1 MKRAL
6 ATALLAV
13 PLAFPADSAAGRF
26 IAGQAVRVGVRSS
39 GMGGNHVALRGE
51 MGQATVNPAAVLL
64 DENSVSFAIEGAVN
78 AGPDFDT
85 RGGLNSVTSG
95 EGSPPLI
102 LGFSTTFHDD
112 YAFAIFDALR
122 YNDHL
127 TGALRSI
134 DDPLAQIIR
143 FEEEIRLSTTGL
155 AVSVR
160 VKPRLLVGLALYLDR
175 QKVFKMVDYDRDT
188 SRVDPKDIEAFGTS
202 KAVRG
207 ALGLIWSPRGKNTYG
222 LSLLTRSDLTNNLE
236 QHAFLEGI
244 TPTPDNPNAFFE
256 QSFPVSEDFFPW
268 SVTIGAQRRQSTKV
282 DLYLDVSYVN
292 WAVDPDRKGIVS
304 ASAGTEWRVSASNT
318 IRAGLYTATD
328 PGDYSPTAG
337 LTDEDLRIRDLRAA
351 TVSSY
356 PDENTEVFL
365 TGGFGLRTGYFTFDA
380 SVEDSHLFSDYGRT
394 LLKFGLTG
402 RLPSR

>member
-1 MKRAL
+1 
-6 ATALLAV
+6 
-13 PLAFPADSAAGRF
+13 
-26 IAGQAVRVGVRSS
+26 
-39 GMGGNHVALRGE
+39 MGGNHVALRGE